1 MAENARKLR
10 KKELRRERVSKRRQD
25 TFAIEY
31 IRVKY
36 SDIYHEGMEFYHA
49 INKNNPG
56 KFDLRKT
63 DDYKLWKANLQR
75 KKEPSTLEPSNPE
88 PSTLEPST
96 LEPSTLEPATLEPST
111 LEPSTLE
118 PATLEPSTL
127 EPATLEPSTPE
138 PSTPEPS
145 TLEPSTPEPAT
156 PEPSTPEP
164 STSKPVTTEKH
175 TWQDNLQLRIP
186 LIDKDIFK
194 HPIETLQTVTEEI
207 LEEGT
212 IYPSLED
219 EIAPELINKILEELR
234 QEPDLHAIFTDVE
247 QQLEFE
253 QLGMDIDI
261 GEDYGLENELALW

>member
-10 KKELRRERVSKRRQD
+10 KKQLRRERVSKRRQD

-36 SDIYHEGMEFYHA
+36 SDIYHETMEFYDA
-49 INKNNPG
+49 INKNNPA

-63 DDYKLWKANLQR
+63 DDYKLWKANLAR
-75 KKEPSTLEPSNPE
+75 KKEPLTLEPSNPE
-88 PSTLEPST
+88 PSTLEPSN
-96 LEPSTLEPATLEPST
+96 
-111 LEPSTLE
+111 
-118 PATLEPSTL
+118 
-127 EPATLEPSTPE
+127 LEPSTPE

-145 TLEPSTPEPAT
+145 TPEPSTPEPA
-156 PEPSTPEP
+156 
-164 STSKPVTTEKH
+164 TTEKH

-186 LIDKDIFK
+186 LMDKHIFK

-261 GEDYGLENELALW
+261 GEDYGLENELALWNSSY